1 MNASRPDALS
11 EVPPDDQR
19 QALERSERAAS
30 EKQPG
35 SFKDEAIDEKIVEIP
50 PVGPDAKPIRG
61 LDPK

>member
-1 MNASRPDALS
+1 MNASRPDPL
-11 EVPPDDQR
+11 PDVSPADQR
-19 QALERSERAAS
+19 QALEDSERAAS

>member
-1 MNASRPDALS
+1 MNSSRPSPSA
-11 EVPPDDQR
+11 DDQR
-19 QALERSERAAS
+19 RALEESERAAS
-30 EKQPG
+30 ETQPG

>member
-1 MNASRPDALS
+1 MNPSHNDASTGAPS
-11 EVPPDDQR
+11 DDQR
-19 QALERSERAAS
+19 QALENSERAAS

-50 PVGPDAKPIRG
+50 PVGPDTKPIRG